1 MNIVAEI
8 KARRI
13 TGGAIVRVMRNGY
26 EHSYRVSLRR
36 YNRLAD
42 TLVAHL
48 GTAGSNGTRS
58 GFETSLRSVDG
69 LREARQ
75 WAARHGRPR
84 AKHWQPLPPCA
95 GRIG

>member
-13 TGGAIVRVMRNGY
+13 TGGAIVRVKRNGY

-36 YNRLAD
+36 YNRLTD

-48 GTAGSNGTRS
+48 GAVSNNGTRN
-58 GFETSLRSVDG
+58 GFETRLLAVDG
-69 LREARQ
+69 LRESRQ

-84 AKHWQPLPPCA
+84 AKHWQPIPLCA
-95 GRIG
+95 VRIV